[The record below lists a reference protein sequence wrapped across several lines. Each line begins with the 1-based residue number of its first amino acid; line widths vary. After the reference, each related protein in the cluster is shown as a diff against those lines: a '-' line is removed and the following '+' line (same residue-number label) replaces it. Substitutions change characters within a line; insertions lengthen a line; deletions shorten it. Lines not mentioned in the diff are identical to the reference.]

1 MATWYNCKVKY
12 EKENDEGVRKLTTDN
27 FLVDAMTYTEAESRI
42 YEAMERDVFGEFT
55 VTNITKTNI
64 GELVQF
70 ETADWWYK
78 CKVSYSTVA
87 ENTEKEI
94 KINTYYLVNAEDVK
108 DAYVKVGEA
117 LDSMLVPFEIPSIAK
132 TNIEEVYP
140 YHKDDEEVIE
150 DEVIEDEDDFEEEV
164 EDTETAFE
172 AEVVDEPVATE
183 EEEETSPEN

>member
-1 MATWYNCKVKY
+1 MATWYSCKVKY

-55 VTNITKTNI
+55 VSNISKTNI

-70 ETADWWYK
+70 EPADWWYK

-108 DAYVKVGEA
+108 DAYTKVGEA
-117 LDSMLVPFEIPSIAK
+117 LDSMLVPFEIPSIVK

-140 YHKDDEEVIE
+140 YHKDDSE
-150 DEVIEDEDDFEEEV
+150 EDEDIEEEKPAKFDIDV
-164 EDTETAFE
+164 TDEINEMFSDNESEDY
-172 AEVVDEPVATE
+172 E
-183 EEEETSPEN
+183 EGA